1 MQVWPSR
8 QHAYIPKVHHC
19 GANLAAMRI
28 SPLAWFCRI
37 AHPRTTSLSAS
48 PSVCL
53 PQTSDRVP
61 AFAFPSFSIFSA
73 FFRSVMPMS
82 RDRSVT
88 GELVCGTA
96 AILIS
101 TCMWSPFCT
110 NCQSSL
116 LTPPKWAIQY
126 KQPVALSNDPQYGA
140 CQRNSAG
147 HLSLCRFADV
157 PGLPETAKPRR
168 FCDAV
173 SGISHMRRRTH
184 QTAVTATVSRA
195 DLP

>member
-1 MQVWPSR
+1 MPTSLRCITAVP
-8 QHAYIPKVHHC
+8 
-19 GANLAAMRI
+19 I
-28 SPLAWFCRI
+28 SPPCAYLRLHGFVESLIPEPPHFQLHPQSAYRRRQI
-37 AHPRTTSLSAS
+37 ASQP
-48 PSVCL
+48 L
-53 PQTSDRVP
+53 P
-61 AFAFPSFSIFSA
+61 FPSFSIFSA

-173 SGISHMRRRTH
+173 SGLSHMRRRTH